1 MFRTVSRSGEKLS
14 VSIGTI
20 ENVIPPR
27 IKRVKISDAGRFSA
41 TREVVASTGTE
52 WTAEGITHRGGSDQP
67 FSSHGEQTFKVH
79 LLKNS

>member
-27 IKRVKISDAGRFSA
+27 IKRVKISDAGRF
-41 TREVVASTGTE
+41 RDPRGRCVDGTE